1 MAGGNLETKLKDYFC
16 TEENAKMDKK
26 VLQELCK
33 LLRQFYK
40 PTARTYSSDNKT
52 IKYLPTTHR
61 FTQWYWSK
69 NFRKKWNKRV
79 GILQLTQGSI
89 ELKSGWRKSR
99 D

>member
-16 TEENAKMDKK
+16 SEENAKMDKK

-61 FTQWYWSK
+61 FTQWYW
-69 NFRKKWNKRV
+69 
-79 GILQLTQGSI
+79 
-89 ELKSGWRKSR
+89 
-99 D
+99 

>member
-16 TEENAKMDKK
+16 SEENAKMDKK

-61 FTQWYWSK
+61 FTQCTD
-69 NFRKKWNKRV
+69 KKIYERNEIK
-79 GILQLTQGSI
+79 
-89 ELKSGWRKSR
+89 ER